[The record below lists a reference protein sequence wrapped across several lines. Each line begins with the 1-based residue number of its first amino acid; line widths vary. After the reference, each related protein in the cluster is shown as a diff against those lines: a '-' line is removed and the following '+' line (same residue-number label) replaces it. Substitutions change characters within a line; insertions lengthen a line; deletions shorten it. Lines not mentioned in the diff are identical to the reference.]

1 MHLRTIAPLAAVLLL
16 AAPAASA
23 QSLWQKGK
31 ATQNRQY
38 HSALVSD
45 NRAMTVGDVV
55 TIVINEQQ
63 KVRNKEN
70 VKTEKSSQ
78 VAADGAVFQPEQ
90 SLADE
95 VLPINWDIQR
105 DFEGKA
111 DFDKEGT
118 FTTKISASVI
128 DVQPNGNLVVQ
139 GRRKVVIDGEEKW
152 MTVSGVVRA
161 FDVAADNTVS
171 SHLVANATVKYESS
185 GRLAQNTKRGWFDT
199 ILDYLWPF

>member
-1 MHLRTIAPLAAVLLL
+1 MRLTTIITTLILAS
-16 AAPAASA
+16 AAIPADA

-31 ATQNRQY
+31 TTQNRQY
-38 HSALVSD
+38 HSSLLSD

-63 KVRNKEN
+63 QVLNNEN

-78 VAADGAVFQPEQ
+78 IAADGATFQPEQ
-90 SLADE
+90 QIVDE
-95 VLPINWDIQR
+95 LLPINWDVQR

-111 DFDKEGT
+111 NFNKQGSFST
-118 FTTKISASVI
+118 RISASVI
-128 DVQPNGNLVVQ
+128 DVHPNGNLVVQ

-161 FDVAADNTVS
+161 FDVDSSNNVA
-171 SHLVANATVKYESS
+171 SHLVANATVTYKSS
-185 GRLAQNTKRGWFDT
+185 GRLAQNTKRGWLDSF
-199 ILDYLWPF
+199 LDYVWPF